1 MTTEILLFK
10 NINILPELFLGISLV
25 YFVLYGTFLSMKK
38 NFPLII
44 NSCVFLGILIL
55 LMTSFLLVNDSL
67 DVLECTILS
76 NTINNDFL
84 SLTSKLIIS
93 ISSSFCLLMMY
104 THLNYQKINQFEYI
118 LLFLFSIL
126 GLFLL
131 CSSNDLLTSYLAIE
145 LQSLSFYVLASFK
158 KNSTFSIDAGIKYFI
173 LGAFASSLFLF
184 GSSLIYGVTGTIN
197 FSDFKDLFFWIF
209 PGSILGF
216 SNLEQYYENQ
226 DQDILLL
233 ALLEKFEHSQD
244 KLLSQYDGNIL
255 RYEIENTKLYEN
267 SVYNTEKLWIYPW
280 ITNSILDSIH
290 DILEMKSNKLTLTV
304 KELDYLHYW
313 LHFIDITDNML
324 VEKFFNSYYLHTP
337 ENPSDFCD
345 NGAFDEKNKTE
356 LSKWF
361 FGSFS
366 LLIATCVKSSDFQ
379 ELYVLNSSFDTN
391 LLQIGLTFILI
402 SLFFKLAIAPFHI
415 WSPDVYEGSPTSST
429 FFFAIV
435 PKLGLFVLLIR
446 IFYSSFYG
454 LIDNWRYLCVTVAI
468 ISIIVGSF
476 GGLEQRKLKTLLAY
490 SSISHMGYSLIAF
503 NSGTFEGI
511 QMLLSYLMVYV
522 FSGLCIWSIFIIARL
537 KNNHSLKHNKDLTD
551 IVLLNKT
558 NKMLALVFTI
568 SLFSVAG
575 FPPMIGF
582 LVKVGIFLTAIES
595 SMYFL
600 ALISILCSV
609 IATFYY
615 IRIIKIMYFEK
626 VIVGKLYYPIS
637 SNKGTVISFLFISLI
652 FLFINPTLI
661 ILITHKLSLLLLN

>member
-10 NINILPELFLGISLV
+10 NINILPELFLGISLL
-25 YFVLYGTFLSMKK
+25 YLVLYGTFLSMNK
-38 NFPLII
+38 NFPLIV

-55 LMTSFLLVNDSL
+55 LMTSFLLINDSL
-67 DVLECTILS
+67 DVLESTILN

-93 ISSSFCLLMMY
+93 ITSSFCLLMMY
-104 THLNYQKINQFEYI
+104 THLNHQKINQFEYI

-158 KNSTFSIDAGIKYFI
+158 KNSTFSVDAGIKYFI

-209 PGSILGF
+209 PGSILGL

-233 ALLEKFEHSQD
+233 ALLEKFSNSQD
-244 KLLSQYDGNIL
+244 KLLSQYDGDVL
-255 RYEIENTKLYEN
+255 RYEIDNTKLYEN
-267 SVYNTEKLWIYPW
+267 SVYNYEKIYIYSL
-280 ITNSILDSIH
+280 ITSTVIDSMHSILTT
-290 DILEMKSNKLTLTV
+290 SNNQSSLTYEQLY
-304 KELDYLHYW
+304 YLGEW
-313 LHFIDITDNML
+313 LYFLQFSGDTMIYHL
-324 VEKFFNSYYLHTP
+324 LNSYYLV
-337 ENPSDFCD
+337 CD
-345 NGAFDEKNKTE
+345 NTNDFIEKGTFDEKNRFE
-356 LSKWF
+356 LTRWF

-366 LLIATCVKSSDFQ
+366 FLIAGCVKQNDFQ
-379 ELYVLNSSFDTN
+379 DLHVLESSLDTN

-446 IFYSSFYG
+446 IFYGSFYG
-454 LIDNWRYLCVTVAI
+454 LIDNWRYLCVLVAI
-468 ISIIVGSF
+468 VSIIVGSF

-511 QMLLSYLMVYV
+511 QMLLSYLIVYV

-537 KNNHSLKHNKDLTD
+537 KNNHSLLKHNKDLTD
-551 IVLLNKT
+551 LVLLNKT
-558 NKMLALVFTI
+558 NKMLALFFTI

-609 IATFYY
+609 VATFYY

-626 VIVGKLYYPIS
+626 VIVGKLYYPIT
-637 SNKGTVISFLFISLI
+637 SNKGIIISLLFISLI

-661 ILITHKLSLLLLN
+661 ILITHKLSLLILN

>member
-25 YFVLYGTFLSMKK
+25 YFVLYGTFLSMNK

-67 DVLECTILS
+67 DVLESTILN

-93 ISSSFCLLMMY
+93 ITSSFCLLMMY
-104 THLNYQKINQFEYI
+104 THLNHQKINQFEYI

-158 KNSTFSIDAGIKYFI
+158 KNSTFSVDAGIKYFI

-184 GSSLIYGVTGTIN
+184 GSSLIYGITGTIN

-209 PGSILGF
+209 PGSILGL

-226 DQDILLL
+226 DQDILLF
-233 ALLEKFEHSQD
+233 ALLEKFENSQD
-244 KLLSQYDGNIL
+244 KLLSQYDADVLN
-255 RYEIENTKLYEN
+255 YEIDNTVLYEN
-267 SVYNTEKLWIYPW
+267 AVYNFEKISIYAL
-280 ITNSILDSIH
+280 ITSSIIDSMDSIL
-290 DILEMKSNKLTLTV
+290 TV
-304 KELDYLHYW
+304 SSHEGEISMINRYH
-313 LHFIDITDNML
+313 L
-324 VEKFFNSYYLHTP
+324 VEWLFFDEIDETCMFYHIYNNYYRL
-337 ENPSDFCD
+337 CD
-345 NGAFDEKNKTE
+345 NTNEFIEKGIFDEKNKLE
-356 LSKWF
+356 LTKWF
-361 FGSFS
+361 FGSFAF
-366 LLIATCVKSSDFQ
+366 LLANCIKQNDFQ
-379 ELYVLNSSFDTN
+379 DLHVLESSLDTS

-402 SLFFKLAIAPFHI
+402 SLFFKLAIAPFHV

-454 LIDNWRYLCVTVAI
+454 LIDNWRYLCVIVAI
-468 ISIIVGSF
+468 VSILVGSF

-511 QMLLSYLMVYV
+511 QMLLSYLIVYV

-558 NKMLALVFTI
+558 NKMLALFFTI

-609 IATFYY
+609 VATFYY

-626 VIVGKLYYPIS
+626 VIVGKLYYPIT
-637 SNKGTVISFLFISLI
+637 SNKGMVISLLFISLI

-661 ILITHKLSLLLLN
+661 ILITHKLSLLLLI

>member
-25 YFVLYGTFLSMKK
+25 YFVLYGTFLSMNK

-67 DVLECTILS
+67 DVLESTILN

-93 ISSSFCLLMMY
+93 ITSSFCLLMMY
-104 THLNYQKINQFEYI
+104 THLNHQKINQFEYI

-158 KNSTFSIDAGIKYFI
+158 KNSTFSVDAGIKYFI

-184 GSSLIYGVTGTIN
+184 GSSLIYGITGTIN

-209 PGSILGF
+209 PGSILGL

-226 DQDILLL
+226 DQDILLF
-233 ALLEKFEHSQD
+233 ALLEKFENSQD
-244 KLLSQYDGNIL
+244 KLLSQYDADVLN
-255 RYEIENTKLYEN
+255 YEIDNTVLYEN
-267 SVYNTEKLWIYPW
+267 AVYNFEKISIYSL
-280 ITNSILDSIH
+280 ITSSIIDSMDSIL
-290 DILEMKSNKLTLTV
+290 TV
-304 KELDYLHYW
+304 SSHEGEISMINRYH
-313 LHFIDITDNML
+313 L
-324 VEKFFNSYYLHTP
+324 VEWLFFDEIDETCMFYHIYNNYYRL
-337 ENPSDFCD
+337 CD
-345 NGAFDEKNKTE
+345 NTNEFIEKGLFDEKNKLE
-356 LSKWF
+356 LTKWF
-361 FGSFS
+361 FGSFAF
-366 LLIATCVKSSDFQ
+366 LLANCIKQNDFQ
-379 ELYVLNSSFDTN
+379 DLHVLESSLDTS

-402 SLFFKLAIAPFHI
+402 SLFFKLAIAPFHV

-454 LIDNWRYLCVTVAI
+454 LIDNWRYLCVIVAI
-468 ISIIVGSF
+468 VSILVGSF

-511 QMLLSYLMVYV
+511 QMLLSYLIVYV

-558 NKMLALVFTI
+558 NKMLALFFTI

-609 IATFYY
+609 VATFYY

-626 VIVGKLYYPIS
+626 VIVGKLYYPIT
-637 SNKGTVISFLFISLI
+637 SNKGMVISLLFISLI

-661 ILITHKLSLLLLN
+661 ILITHKLSLLLLI

>member
-25 YFVLYGTFLSMKK
+25 YFVLYGTFLSMNK

-67 DVLECTILS
+67 DVLESTILN

-93 ISSSFCLLMMY
+93 ITSSFCLLMMY
-104 THLNYQKINQFEYI
+104 THLNHQKINQFEYI

-158 KNSTFSIDAGIKYFI
+158 KNSTFSVDAGIKYFI

-184 GSSLIYGVTGTIN
+184 GSSLIYGITGTIN

-209 PGSILGF
+209 PGSILGL

-226 DQDILLL
+226 DQDILLF
-233 ALLEKFEHSQD
+233 ALLEKFENSQD
-244 KLLSQYDGNIL
+244 KLLSQYDADVLN
-255 RYEIENTKLYEN
+255 YEIDNTVLYEN
-267 SVYNTEKLWIYPW
+267 AVYNFEKISIYAL
-280 ITNSILDSIH
+280 ITSSIIDSMDSIL
-290 DILEMKSNKLTLTV
+290 TV
-304 KELDYLHYW
+304 SSHEGEISMINRYH
-313 LHFIDITDNML
+313 L
-324 VEKFFNSYYLHTP
+324 VEWLFFDEIDETCMFYHIYNNYYRL
-337 ENPSDFCD
+337 CD
-345 NGAFDEKNKTE
+345 NTNEFIEKGLFDEKNKLE
-356 LSKWF
+356 LTKWF

-366 LLIATCVKSSDFQ
+366 FLLANCIKQNDFQ
-379 ELYVLNSSFDTN
+379 DLHVLESSLDTS

-402 SLFFKLAIAPFHI
+402 SLFFKLAIAPFHV

-454 LIDNWRYLCVTVAI
+454 LIDNWRYLCVIVAI
-468 ISIIVGSF
+468 VSILVGSF

-511 QMLLSYLMVYV
+511 QMLLSYLIVYV

-558 NKMLALVFTI
+558 NKMLALFFTI

-609 IATFYY
+609 VATFYY

-626 VIVGKLYYPIS
+626 VIVGKLYYPIT
-637 SNKGTVISFLFISLI
+637 SNKGMVISLLFISLI

-661 ILITHKLSLLLLN
+661 ILITHKLSLLLLI

>member
-1 MTTEILLFK
+1 MTIEILLFK
-10 NINILPELFLGISLV
+10 NINILPELFLGIALV
-25 YFVLYGTFLSMKK
+25 YFVLHGTFLSMNK

-55 LMTSFLLVNDSL
+55 LMTSFLLVNDNL
-67 DVLECTILS
+67 DTLQSIIIN

-84 SLTSKLIIS
+84 SLTSKLIICL
-93 ISSSFCLLMMY
+93 SSAFCLLMMY

-131 CSSNDLLTSYLAIE
+131 CSANDLLTAYLAIE

-158 KNSTFSIDAGIKYFI
+158 KNSTFSVDAGLKYFI

-184 GSSLIYGVTGTIN
+184 GSSLIYGITGSIN
-197 FSDFKDLFFWIF
+197 FDDFKDLFYWIF
-209 PGSILGF
+209 PGSILNL
-216 SNLEQYYENQ
+216 SNLHEYYEIQ
-226 DQDILLL
+226 DQNILLF
-233 ALLEKFEHSQD
+233 ALSEKFSIFHD
-244 KLLSQYDGNIL
+244 KIISEYDGNVL
-255 RYEIENTKLYEN
+255 KNEIENTILFSNSSVNYEKIIM
-267 SVYNTEKLWIYPW
+267 YNWIGVHL
-280 ITNSILDSIH
+280 IESLK
-290 DILEMKSNKLTLTV
+290 DILSMDSMSSSLSNKEVEYLQTWVSFAEHAQESTLQLININFSPLTL
-304 KELDYLHYW
+304 D
-313 LHFIDITDNML
+313 FNNML
-324 VEKFFNSYYLHTP
+324 KP
-337 ENPSDFCD
+337 EYSDVIS
-345 NGAFDEKNKTE
+345 G
-356 LSKWF
+356 WY
-361 FGSFS
+361 FGIFS
-366 LLIATCVKSSDFQ
+366 LMLANCVKFDDFQ
-379 ELYVLNSSFDTN
+379 DLYLFESTFDLN
-391 LLQIGLTFILI
+391 LLLIGLTFILI

-435 PKLGLFVLLIR
+435 PKLGIFVLLIR
-446 IFYSSFYG
+446 IFYTSFYG
-454 LIDNWRYLCVTVAI
+454 LIDNWRHLTVIIAI
-468 ISIIVGSF
+468 ISILVGSF

-511 QMLLSYLMVYV
+511 QMLLSYLIIYV
-522 FSGLCIWSIFIIARL
+522 LSGLCIWSIFIITKL
-537 KNNHSLKHNKDLTD
+537 KNNHILKHNKDLTD

-558 NKMLALVFTI
+558 NKMLALFFTI
-568 SLFSVAG
+568 SLFSIAG

-595 SMYFL
+595 SLYFL

-626 VIVGKLYYPIS
+626 LIVGKLYYPIN
-637 SNKGTVISFLFISLI
+637 SNKGILISFLFLLLL
-652 FLFINPTLI
+652 FLFINPTL
-661 ILITHKLSLLLLN
+661 LFLFTHKLSLLIL

>member
-1 MTTEILLFK
+1 MATEILLFK

-25 YFVLYGTFLSMKK
+25 YFVLYGTFLSMSK

-44 NSCVFLGILIL
+44 NSSVFLGILIL

-67 DVLECTILS
+67 DVLESTILS

-93 ISSSFCLLMMY
+93 IASSFCLLMMY
-104 THLNYQKINQFEYI
+104 THINHQKINQFEYI

-131 CSSNDLLTSYLAIE
+131 CSSNDLLTAYLAIE

-158 KNSTFSIDAGIKYFI
+158 KNSTFSVDAGIKYFI

-197 FSDFKDLFFWIF
+197 FSDFKDLYFWIF
-209 PGSILGF
+209 PGSILGL

-233 ALLEKFEHSQD
+233 ALIEKFENSQD
-244 KLLSQYDGNIL
+244 KLLSQYDGNVL

-267 SVYNTEKLWIYPW
+267 SIYNFEKLWVYSW
-280 ITNSILDSIH
+280 ITSSILDSIN
-290 DILEMKSNKLTLTV
+290 DIISMSSDKSALTA
-304 KELDYLHYW
+304 KELDYLQSW
-313 LHFIDITDNML
+313 LYFVDITENMT
-324 VEKFFNSYYLHTP
+324 FYYIYNNAYLSVFGDTP
-337 ENPSDFCD
+337 NLLERPI
-345 NGAFDEKNKTE
+345 FDEKNKYE

-366 LLIATCVKSSDFQ
+366 LLMANCVKSNDFQ
-379 ELYVLNSSFDTN
+379 ELYVLESSLDTN

-446 IFYSSFYG
+446 IFYNSFYG
-454 LIDNWRYLCVTVAI
+454 LIDNWRYLCVIVTV

-522 FSGLCIWSIFIIARL
+522 FSGLCIWSIFIITRL

-558 NKMLALVFTI
+558 NKMLALFFTI

-615 IRIIKIMYFEK
+615 IRVIKIMYFEK

-637 SNKGTVISFLFISLI
+637 SNKGTVISFLFILLV